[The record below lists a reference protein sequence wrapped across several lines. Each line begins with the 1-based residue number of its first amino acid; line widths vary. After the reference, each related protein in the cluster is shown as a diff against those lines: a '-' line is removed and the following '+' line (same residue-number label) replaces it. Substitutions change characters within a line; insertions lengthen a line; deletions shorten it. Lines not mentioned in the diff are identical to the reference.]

1 MATPFWDRS
10 VRYRLL
16 AIALTPALIIL
27 PLVLGVCFYRWSEK
41 FDALTTAK
49 VRNDLVIAE
58 QYLDRLEQSQLRRID
73 AVAASAGLDAAV
85 DRTRREPGALG
96 LYLESAARS
105 QGLDFLFVIT
115 DDGAVFG
122 GDPQVD
128 PAAVR
133 RDRPSVRA
141 ALAGQARTD
150 LEVFEPAELR
160 ALAPGLAER
169 ARIGIV
175 DPSGRAAAG
184 GGEVDR
190 GLVLQSARAIALPG
204 GRTGVLV
211 GGVLLNRNLAFVD
224 RINSLVYHGGGLLG
238 ADKGTAT
245 LFLDDVRI
253 STNVRLFDQDRAVGT
268 RASPQVRDA
277 VLDRGDVWLG
287 RALVVDDW
295 YISAYEPL
303 TDSQGRRVGMLYVGF
318 QEHPF
323 VAARRE
329 ALWLIVGAFLLAVLA
344 TVPLFLF
351 WARGIF
357 RPLERMVRTID
368 RIEAGDASARIGAL
382 GGQDEIGAVVTHFD
396 RLLDQVQERDAELR
410 RWNERLNRR
419 VNARTREVRQAM
431 ARLEAATEQLV
442 MSAKLAAL
450 GEMAAGVAHEI
461 NNPVAVIQGNVE
473 LIRDTLGP
481 RADEMRE
488 EFQLLDDQIRRIS
501 RIVNNILQFA
511 HANEPHVR
519 DDLATADELIAETL
533 PLVHHALAKG
543 GVAVARDERATRRMR
558 VDKAEVQQ
566 ILINVIINAVHA
578 MPGGGRVILKT
589 RDSDL
594 IGRPGVTLE
603 VIDNGP
609 GITPEVLERIFD
621 PFFTTRL
628 SGGTGLGLSISQMLM
643 ARQEGV
649 ISASNGPDGGAVF
662 TLWFPQSE

>member
-1 MATPFWDRS
+1 MATPFWERS

-16 AIALTPALIIL
+16 AIALTPTLIIL
-27 PLVLGVCFYRWSEK
+27 PIVLGLSFYRWSER
-41 FDALTTAK
+41 FDALTNAK

-58 QYLDRLEQSQLRRID
+58 QYMGRLEQSQSRRID
-73 AVAASAGLDAAV
+73 AVAASAGFDAAV
-85 DRTRREPGALG
+85 ASAGRDPQALDRFLDGA
-96 LYLESAARS
+96 AQA
-105 QGLDFLFVIT
+105 QGLDFLVVIT
-115 DDGAVFG
+115 GDGAVFG
-122 GDPQVD
+122 GDRQAD
-128 PAAVR
+128 LAAVR

-150 LEVFEPAELR
+150 LEVLEPAELR
-160 ALAPGLAER
+160 ALAPGLAQR
-169 ARIGIV
+169 ARIALV
-175 DPSGRAAAG
+175 DAKGQASANG
-184 GGEVDR
+184 GAVER
-190 GLVLQSARAIALPG
+190 GLVLQSAQPVVLSNGRA
-204 GRTGVLV
+204 GVLV
-211 GGVLLNRNLAFVD
+211 GGLLLNRNQAFVD
-224 RINSLVYHGGGLLG
+224 RINSLVYHGGGLSG
-238 ADKGTAT
+238 ADQGTAT

-277 VLDRGDVWLG
+277 VLGRGDAWLG

-295 YISAYEPL
+295 YVSAYAPL

-318 QEHPF
+318 QEQPF

-329 ALWLIVGAFLLAVLA
+329 ALWLIIGAFLLAVLA

-357 RPLERMVRTID
+357 NPLERMVRTID
-368 RIEAGDASARIGAL
+368 RIEAGDPSARIGAV
-382 GGQDEIGAVVTHFD
+382 GGRDEIGAVVTHFD

-410 RWNERLNRR
+410 RWNARLNKR
-419 VNARTREVRQAM
+419 VDERTREVRQAM

-473 LIRDTLGP
+473 LIREALGP
-481 RADEMRE
+481 QADEMRE
-488 EFQLLDDQIRRIS
+488 EFQLLDDQVRRIS

-511 HANEPHVR
+511 HANEPHAR
-519 DDLATADELIAETL
+519 TDLATAQDLISETL
-533 PLVHHALAKG
+533 PLVRHALNKG
-543 GVAVARDERATRRMR
+543 GVVVERRESATRRMR
-558 VDKAEVQQ
+558 IDKAEVQQ

-578 MPGGGRVILKT
+578 MPGGGRLILET

-594 IGRPGVTLE
+594 IGRPGVTIE

-609 GITPEVLERIFD
+609 GIAPEVLERIFD

-628 SGGTGLGLSISQMLM
+628 GGGTGLGLSISQMLM
-643 ARQEGV
+643 ARQEGM
-649 ISASNGPDGGAVF
+649 ISAHNGADGGAVF
-662 TLWFPQSE
+662 TLWLPESA